1 MDAPVLRTFSAIFM
15 RKFFHD
21 RPDAKELFETLAA
34 QKALPPAV
42 VEKDYWVMHCLWGL
56 NQLGLNFEMKGG
68 TSLSKGWRVIE
79 RFSED
84 IDIRFEPPSALSV
97 KGDKPAQVAARF
109 KFYDALAASIK
120 IPGVT
125 AGRNRVYDDEKAQ
138 NGGIGLTYAS
148 FFTPG
153 PEIGLKPE
161 VLLEAGFARTA
172 PNEPRDFS
180 SWALDKALAAGLEV
194 ADNRAAGIKC
204 FNPEYTFVDKLQTIC
219 RRFRQW
225 RDRNDPQKDLPR
237 QFSRHYYDL
246 YMLLAVARVKQFIG
260 TPAYET
266 YKAEKIKGADAEEFV
281 ARSAFTLPDA
291 GAYNLFEKE
300 FKALNSLLLAPG
312 PSFKDVIERL
322 REYSS
327 RF

>member
-1 MDAPVLRTFSAIFM
+1 MPKSFLRRWPP
-15 RKFFHD
+15 RKACL
-21 RPDAKELFETLAA
+21 RLWW
-34 QKALPPAV
+34 KA
-42 VEKDYWVMHCLWGL
+42 
-56 NQLGLNFEMKGG
+56 
-68 TSLSKGWRVIE
+68 
-79 RFSED
+79 
-84 IDIRFEPPSALSV
+84 
-97 KGDKPAQVAARF
+97 
-109 KFYDALAASIK
+109 FYDALAARIK
-120 IPGVT
+120 IPGITVS
-125 AGRNRVYDDEKAQ
+125 RSRVYDDDKAQ
-138 NGGIGLTYAS
+138 NGGISLKYDSSFAPDPGL
-148 FFTPG
+148 
-153 PEIGLKPE
+153 GLKPE

-194 ADNRAAGIKC
+194 ADNRASGVKC
-204 FNPEYTFVDKLQTIC
+204 FNPEYTFVDKLQTVC

-225 RDRNDPQKDLPR
+225 RDRNDPQQDRPR

-246 YMLLAVARVKQFIG
+246 YMLLAVARVERFMG

-266 YKAEKIKGADAEEFV
+266 YKKEKIKGADALEFA

-291 GAYNLFEKE
+291 GVYTLFEKE
-300 FKALNSLLLAPG
+300 FKALSSLLLAPG